1 MTFNPL
7 ICQNCTNQN
16 IGVIYPL
23 FEVMVKNGVPAKE
36 VYVKLGVE
44 LQCCK
49 TALLAHIDYM
59 KELEC

>member
-7 ICQNCTNQN
+7 ICQNCADTN
-16 IGVIYPL
+16 IASIYPL
-23 FEVMVKNGVPAKE
+23 YEVMVKNGMEPKE
-36 VYVKLGVE
+36 IFIKLGIQ

-49 TALLAHIDYM
+49 TSYLAHIDYM